1 MSSVSWKKLCLVV
14 SVVCFVVGTLG
25 SIIIY
30 EMISLENDELRA
42 PGLVGEQLGQ
52 IYERIFTLNYYYE
65 QLTYV
70 HWCSPPF
77 AFLFIFLNRRKP
89 PINHNRPN

>member
-1 MSSVSWKKLCLVV
+1 MSSVPGKLAWVV

-42 PGLVGEQLGQ
+42 PTGW
-52 IYERIFTLNYYYE
+52 RT
-65 QLTYV
+65 T
-70 HWCSPPF
+70 
-77 AFLFIFLNRRKP
+77 
-89 PINHNRPN
+89 